1 MVVAGGP
8 TVAIS
13 CFNYGLEASSR
24 ADGWSDCESFL
35 SLAFGD
41 PTVTTMDA
49 NRPTKRGSRAPSLP
63 PRQPGRDLTAGNGTD
78 RLSIGLLSRKCVEQA
93 GISMLPR
100 NPSKIGKCAN
110 TQDSHNLTGRW
121 GGLGSKRK
129 AYFWWRWHLPSK
141 WSQRGEK

>member
-1 MVVAGGP
+1 MLLTVGWP

-35 SLAFGD
+35 SLTFGD

-49 NRPTKRGSRAPSLP
+49 NRPTKRGSPPST
-63 PRQPGRDLTAGNGTD
+63 GGHTAGNGTD

-100 NPSKIGKCAN
+100 NPSKIGECAN
-110 TQDSHNLTGRW
+110 TQDSHNLTERWEAWAVKERHISGGGGISPQSGRR
-121 GGLGSKRK
+121 GGKSKV
-129 AYFWWRWHLPSK
+129 S
-141 WSQRGEK
+141 E